1 MKSGLKDIV
10 GKQIA
15 AVVYAKGGRH
25 YPTTHVFLVFTD
37 GTHFEF
43 YGPDFSCCAG
53 LDQAERIAQYVESN
67 AGEVVRVYGNAAAL
81 EPARASLAGP
91 EGEPCHVSAPAE
103 SLEGL
108 LTRDLNAWIEAKDAI
123 ARVKAAR

>member
-1 MKSGLKDIV
+1 MKSGLKDII

-15 AVVYAKGGRH
+15 AVVYANGGRH
-25 YPTTHVFLVFTD
+25 YPTTQVFLVFTD
-37 GTHFEF
+37 GTRFEF

-53 LDQAERIAQYVESN
+53 LDQADRIAQYVESN
-67 AGEVVRVYGNAAAL
+67 GGEVVRVYGNAAAL
-81 EPARASLAGP
+81 EPARASLAGQG
-91 EGEPCHVSAPAE
+91 GEPCHASAPAE

-123 ARVKAAR
+123 ARAKAAR